1 MTQVVNMK
9 TTIKT
14 SSLILAIAAFFMLAP
29 AAHAQSQTNV
39 ISPSSTRT
47 WMPAFKRE
55 QTVYLD
61 PALGSHPSAPFK
73 FSPEF
78 KSKLS
83 QNTTASFYV
92 IGAQQGNEAIPEG
105 TKLGTAKADELLPR
119 WTNQPD
125 FDKER
130 YAIIFW
136 VRRSDN
142 PIHGSVG
149 VNVGSKLRSLGVT
162 TDLIDSPTGIV
173 IPALKEYMPADPE
186 DAILKIAQNIDKR
199 ASQAI
204 LEQQRQVAQVTQTQ
218 EEKVAFQK
226 DVATFIDIAM
236 RIISVGCVGG
246 AGFIL
251 FRWRKNV
258 RIKAQRLLNQWD
270 VAIQNGAD
278 LYLELTESYVTKL
291 EGIKWGKADE
301 RFRQQYQTATASLAR
316 FIELWSQGKD
326 ILEKA
331 QTHFDNGNFRRFIKT
346 LNEKTIEITGDA
358 LPIEVTNL
366 LAGRIETKTYPAKA
380 FVKEIDSAY
389 SDARDRIVKL
399 LEIHD
404 NAVKLSENR
413 KAFSEKI
420 DAIEQQISTPVEFK
434 HNLSFGQSSPDLKE
448 IPILYECKSAIANAR
463 ASLQLAL
470 EALKTSN
477 FSQIADSLEMMRKN
491 LEIAKTERQGQID
504 AYRLCDDKSREL
516 IQAFTSIEQHIT
528 QAQGTISEI
537 QVEFPAYNLTNHFSM
552 IEKGQYI
559 LSQRESCLEDLE
571 RVYLNHHFEKFKRQ
585 TQLVMDEIVLLESE
599 CKNLNRLPER
609 LRRLQSDYSEQL
621 KRYQYR
627 ASKMV
632 GFKKIGIDFEE
643 LNQAI
648 LLGNFMDLAKR
659 LSKVRSEIIELEHL
673 YGLTL
678 HSSSSQWSSSNY
690 SSSDSSWSSG
700 SGSSWSSGSDYGSS
714 SGGGDYGS
722 SSGGG
727 DYGGSSGGGSY

>member
-1 MTQVVNMK
+1 MK

-14 SSLILAIAAFFMLAP
+14 SFLILAVSASFMLAP
-29 AAHAQSQTNV
+29 AAHAQSQTIV
-39 ISPSSTRT
+39 VSQSSTRT
-47 WMPAFKRE
+47 WMPAFKQG

-78 KSKLS
+78 KTKLS
-83 QNTTASFYV
+83 QNKTASFYV
-92 IGAQQGNEAIPEG
+92 IGAQQGNEAVPEG
-105 TKLGTAKADELLPR
+105 TKPGIAKVDELLPR

-136 VRRSDN
+136 VRRSDD

-173 IPALKEYMPADPE
+173 VPALEEYMPADPE
-186 DAILKIAQNIDKR
+186 GAILKIAQNIDKR

-204 LEQQRQVAQVTQTQ
+204 LEQQQQVAQVTQAQ
-218 EEKVAFQK
+218 EEKVELKK
-226 DVATFIDIAM
+226 DIATFIDIAM
-236 RIISVGCVGG
+236 RIISVGCIWGV
-246 AGFIL
+246 GFIL
-251 FRWRKNV
+251 FRWRKNL
-258 RIKAQRLLNQWD
+258 RIKAQRLLNQWGA
-270 VAIQNGAD
+270 AIQNGAD
-278 LYLELTESYVTKL
+278 LYLELTESYVSKL
-291 EGIKWGKADE
+291 EGIKWEKADE
-301 RFRQQYQTATASLAR
+301 RFRKQYQTATASLAH
-316 FIELWSQGKD
+316 FMELWSQGKD

-366 LAGRIETKTYPAKA
+366 LAGRIQTKTYPAKA

-399 LEIHD
+399 LEIYD
-404 NAVKLSENR
+404 NAAKLPENR

-420 DAIEQQISTPVEFK
+420 DAIEQQTATPVEFK
-434 HNLSFGQSSPDLKE
+434 FNLSFGQSSPDLKE
-448 IPILYECKSAIANAR
+448 IPIPYECKIAIANAR
-463 ASLQLAL
+463 ASLQSAL

-477 FSQIADSLEMMRKN
+477 FSQIADSLDTMRKN
-491 LEIAKTERQGQID
+491 LENAKTERQGQID
-504 AYRLCDDKSREL
+504 AYHLCNDKSRGL
-516 IQAFTSIEQHIT
+516 IQAFTLIEQHIT

-537 QVEFPAYNLTNHFSM
+537 QGEFPAYNLTNHFSM
-552 IEKGQYI
+552 VEKGHYI
-559 LSQRESCLEDLE
+559 LSQRESCLEDLG
-571 RVYLNHHFEKFKRQ
+571 RVYLNHHFEEFKIQ

-599 CKNLNRLPER
+599 LENLNRLPEK
-609 LRRLQSDYSEQL
+609 LRRLKSDYSEQL
-621 KRYQYR
+621 ERYQHR
-627 ASKMV
+627 ASRIV
-632 GFKKIGIDFEE
+632 RHKKIGIDFEE

-648 LLGNFMDLAKR
+648 LLGNFVDLAQR
-659 LSKVRSEIIELEHL
+659 LSKVGSEITELEHL
-673 YGLTL
+673 DGLTL
-678 HSSSSQWSSSNY
+678 SSSSSHWSSSSY

-714 SGGGDYGS
+714 SGGGDYG
-722 SSGGG
+722 
-727 DYGGSSGGGSY
+727 GSSGGGSY

>member
-1 MTQVVNMK
+1 MK

-14 SSLILAIAAFFMLAP
+14 SFLILAIVASFMHAP
-29 AAHAQSQTNV
+29 AALAQSQT
-39 ISPSSTRT
+39 IASRSSTRT
-47 WMPAFKRE
+47 WMPAFKQG

-61 PALGSHPSAPFK
+61 PALRSSHPSAPFK

-83 QNTTASFYV
+83 QNKTASFYV

-105 TKLGTAKADELLPR
+105 TKLGIAKADELLPR

-136 VRRSDN
+136 VRRSDD

-186 DAILKIAQNIDKR
+186 GAILKIAQNIDKR
-199 ASQAI
+199 ASQSI
-204 LEQQRQVAQVTQTQ
+204 LEQQRQVAQVTQAE
-218 EEKVAFQK
+218 EEKAAFKK
-226 DVATFIDIAM
+226 DIATFIDIAM

-278 LYLELTESYVTKL
+278 LYLELTESYVTTL
-291 EGIKWGKADE
+291 EGIKWEKADTK
-301 RFRQQYQTATASLAR
+301 FRKQYQTATASLAH
-316 FIELWSQGKD
+316 FIELWSQSKD

-331 QTHFDNGNFRRFIKT
+331 QTHFDNGKFRRFIKT
-346 LNEKTIEITGDA
+346 LNENTIEITGDA

-366 LAGRIETKTYPAKA
+366 LAGRIQTTTYPATIC
-380 FVKEIDSAY
+380 VKEVDSAY
-389 SDARDRIVKL
+389 RDARDRIVKL
-399 LEIHD
+399 LEIYD
-404 NAVKLSENR
+404 NAVNLPENNKVFR
-413 KAFSEKI
+413 EKI
-420 DAIEQQISTPVEFK
+420 DAIEQQTATPVEFK
-434 HNLSFGQSSPDLKE
+434 YNLSFGQSSPDLKE
-448 IPILYECKSAIANAR
+448 LPILYECKTAIANAR
-463 ASLQLAL
+463 ASLHSAL

-477 FSQIADSLEMMRKN
+477 FSQIADLLDTMRRN
-491 LEIAKTERQGQID
+491 LETAKTVRQGQID
-504 AYRLCDDKSREL
+504 AYHLCEDKSRGL
-516 IQAFTSIEQHIT
+516 IQAFTLIEQHFT
-528 QAQGTISEI
+528 QAQGKISEI
-537 QVEFPAYNLTNHFSM
+537 QGEFPAYNLTNYSSM
-552 IEKGQYI
+552 IEKGQHI
-559 LSQRESCLEDLE
+559 LRQRESCLEDL
-571 RVYLNHHFEKFKRQ
+571 RSVYLNHNFEKFKRQ
-585 TQLVMDEIVLLESE
+585 TQLIMDEIVLLESE
-599 CKNLNRLPER
+599 LENLNRLPEK
-609 LRRLQSDYSEQL
+609 LRRLKSDYSEQL
-621 KRYQYR
+621 KKYQHR
-627 ASKMV
+627 ASRIV
-632 GFKKIGIDFEE
+632 RFKKIGIDFEE

-648 LLGNFMDLAKR
+648 LLGNFAGLAQR
-659 LSKVRSEIIELEHL
+659 LSKVGSEIAELEHL
-673 YGLTL
+673 EGLTSSGSSSYWSL
-678 HSSSSQWSSSNY
+678 SHHSSSVG
-690 SSSDSSWSSG
+690 SWSSN
-700 SGSSWSSGSDYGSS
+700 SGSSGSSGSDYGSS